1 MREGRWCLLL
11 PLFAAACAGVSTDP
25 RTASVDDLPPAATD
39 DTARAAA
46 LTAADAAVA
55 AYRTT
60 RTTEAAEHVA
70 AALAADP
77 RCGRALAVRGLLQWR
92 QARRQARA
100 PPPARRPDRAA
111 RASRGRRDPSSV
123 WAR

>member
-46 LTAADAAVA
+46 LTAADASVA

-70 AALAADP
+70 AALGVSRATVYNLRKELARIQAA
-77 RCGRALAVRGLLQWR
+77 
-92 QARRQARA
+92 
-100 PPPARRPDRAA
+100 
-111 RASRGRRDPSSV
+111 
-123 WAR
+123 